1 MWINPS
7 ILFENCEIVSR
18 NRNSSNGGYITAM
31 KGNNGTNG
39 SGVATY
45 GLVFKGCD
53 FTAESGV
60 KSGSVSLGRPWR
72 ADATV
77 TFMNCSMGAHLSTK
91 AYSGASSK
99 ERYVYMNG
107 GGLKNEPQNAH
118 FTEYNNTGSGAISSA
133 VKGCTMLTDSQ
144 AQKYTISNIFA
155 KTNGSVKYSTD
166 FNAESALNTLSALYI

>member
-1 MWINPS
+1 MAQC
-7 ILFENCEIVSR
+7 L
-18 NRNSSNGGYITAM
+18 
-31 KGNNGTNG
+31 
-39 SGVATY
+39 
-45 GLVFKGCD
+45 
-53 FTAESGV
+53 SGV

-77 TFMNCSMGAHLSTK
+77 TFMNCDMGAHLSTK

-133 VKGCTMLTDSQ
+133 VKGCTMLTSAQ
-144 AQKYTISNIFA
+144 AQNYTLSNIFA